1 MEFRRRTY
9 SSAVAVTFEFSRLSC
24 KLLELLGEFTACP
37 TFLLSFPWT
46 SDTFAQTSD
55 CDLAEFAASFRSFD
69 TIRSFDDVNLPDS
82 SPSLF
87 VQRPD
92 STQYAWIF

>member
-1 MEFRRRTY
+1 MIEFKRRTY
-9 SSAVAVTFEFSRLSC
+9 SSAVVVTFEFSRLSC
-24 KLLELLGEFTACP
+24 KLLEDLGEFTVCP
-37 TFLLSFPWT
+37 TLLLSFPCT
-46 SDTFAQTSD
+46 SDTFSHTSD

-69 TIRSFDDVNLPDS
+69 TMRSLEDVNLPDS

-92 STQYAWIF
+92 STQYA